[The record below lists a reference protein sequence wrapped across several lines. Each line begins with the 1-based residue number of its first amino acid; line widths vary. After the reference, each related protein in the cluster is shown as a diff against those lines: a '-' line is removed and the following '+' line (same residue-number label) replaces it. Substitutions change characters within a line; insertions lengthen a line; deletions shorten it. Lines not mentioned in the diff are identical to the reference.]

1 MSLSQKIAT
10 SVYTHK
16 INAEE
21 LSSVLKKYKMSA
33 LLPEIKKILNVLERK
48 DREGREMKIETP
60 FPLGD
65 EALLHLKKK
74 VAGEDVHHRIVI
86 NKNLLAGWKATHNNT
101 LYDASAE
108 RIIKQFISK

>member
-16 INAEE
+16 VSAEE

-33 LLPEIKKILNVLERK
+33 LLPEIKKILTVLERK
-48 DREGREMKIETP
+48 DKEGREMKIETP
-60 FPLGD
+60 FPLGE

-74 VAGEDVHHRIVI
+74 VGGRGVNHRVVI

-108 RIIKQFISK
+108 RIIKQFTSK